1 MKSILLLCLLLPAA
15 TARAE
20 QLYRCVGPHPG
31 QVSYQSA
38 TCPPG
43 TRSDRSIA
51 YEPDPSPP
59 MRPGFTAR
67 APTAATAPAMR
78 RAGRGAPGAPG
89 ARRADD
95 PCRQAKAWRDR
106 ELERLGLKRRF
117 DDLSRIDARVR
128 AACKGY

>member
-1 MKSILLLCLLLPAA
+1 MKPILVLCLLSAA
-15 TARAE
+15 TTTGAE
-20 QLYRCVGPHPG
+20 QLYRCVGPQPG

-38 TCPPG
+38 TCPAG
-43 TRSDRSIA
+43 TRSVRSIS
-51 YEPDPSPP
+51 YEPDPPP
-59 MRPGFTAR
+59 RMRPGSSAR
-67 APTAATAPAMR
+67 APTAATAPATR
-78 RAGRGAPGAPG
+78 RAGRGAPG